1 MASGKARTRAPHGAG
16 ETAAT
21 SRFPEDYLGYQLAR
35 ASHLVTN
42 SLHEQFEGL
51 GISVPT
57 WRILTSALEKERTI
71 TEIGQL
77 VLMKQSALSRALD
90 RLERDGLIVR
100 KRSASERR
108 SVYVVLTP
116 KGRKQAESLRAT
128 AALHEKK
135 IRKALSAGDLK
146 QLGVLLDRIIAA
158 LAD

>member
-1 MASGKARTRAPHGAG
+1 MAARKARKSAPQGAGDAASGG
-16 ETAAT
+16 
-21 SRFPEDYLGYQLAR
+21 RFPEDYLGYQLAR
-35 ASHLVTN
+35 ASHLVTY
-42 SLHEQFEGL
+42 SLHERFEGL
-51 GISVPT
+51 GISVST

-90 RLERDGLIVR
+90 RLEHDGLIVR

-108 SVYVVLTP
+108 SVYVVLTS

-135 IRKALSAGDLK
+135 ICKALSAGDLR